1 MQIVV
6 TLSYMLVYFTLY
18 SFIGWCI
25 EVIYA
30 GFMQHKF
37 VNRGYLFGPF
47 CPIYGF
53 GTVFLFTLLDPIKN
67 NILLL
72 FICGTLLT
80 SILEYFT
87 GFMLEK
93 LFHSSWW
100 DYTDNKF
107 NLKGRIC
114 LKYSLLWG
122 AGSVII
128 VEFIHP
134 FISNFITPIPI
145 HYIILLFHVL
155 VVYFA
160 IDSILTTISV
170 IQLESL
176 LNQMNDISSELRAK
190 FGYIIQNAL
199 DKAENM
205 KQKAADTADSFKNNA
220 TSKAGDL
227 GKVSQELKNRYEN
240 ILDNTAYRYSRLIKA
255 FPQFTSKQFN
265 SILNEVKNKI
275 YMVPKDKD
283 K

>member
-1 MQIVV
+1 MQIIVQ
-6 TLSYMLVYFTLY
+6 LAYMLVYFTIY

-53 GTVFLFTLLDPIKN
+53 GTVFLYIFLDPIKN
-67 NILLL
+67 NIFLL
-72 FICGTLLT
+72 FLGGTLLT
-80 SILEYFT
+80 STLEYFT

-128 VEFIHP
+128 VKLIHP
-134 FISNFITPIPI
+134 IISMVITPIPI
-145 HYIILLFHVL
+145 HFIILLFHIL

-170 IQLESL
+170 IQLEAL
-176 LNQMNDISSELRAK
+176 LNQMNEISSELMAK

-205 KQKAADTADSFKNNA
+205 KQKAADTADSIKSNSPFKP
-220 TSKAGDL
+220 GDL

-240 ILDNTAYRYSRLIKA
+240 ILDSTAYKYSRLINA
-255 FPQFTSKQFN
+255 FPQFTSKKFN
-265 SILNEVKNKI
+265 SILNEVKKKI
-275 YMVPKDKD
+275 YTVDKKDK
-283 K
+283 